1 MSDNQSATQD
11 VEVKYDVDSVVEYN
25 KLAKE
30 YQTLLTKLESISKLI
45 EQILKILLSYNPKV
59 AEQVKE
65 QLEKINEQ
73 NDDKSPEPRGDTS

>member
-1 MSDNQSATQD
+1 MSDNQSTTRD
-11 VEVKYDVDSVVEYN
+11 VKVVYTPEAYAKYN

-30 YQTLLTKLESISKLI
+30 YQTLLTKIESISKLI
-45 EQILKILLSYNPKV
+45 EQILNILLSYNPKV

-73 NDDKSPEPRGDTS
+73 NDDKSPAPRGDTS

>member
-1 MSDNQSATQD
+1 MKDNQSATQD
-11 VEVKYDVDSVVEYN
+11 VKVKYDVDSVVEYN

-45 EQILKILLSYNPKV
+45 EQILNILLSYNPKV

-73 NDDKSPEPRGDTS
+73 NDDKSPEPRGDTT

>member
-1 MSDNQSATQD
+1 MKDNQTTTQN
-11 VEVKYDVDSVVEYN
+11 VKVKYITDSVDEYN

-45 EQILKILLSYNPKV
+45 EQILNILLSYNPKV

>member
-1 MSDNQSATQD
+1 MKDNQTATQ
-11 VEVKYDVDSVVEYN
+11 EVKVVYQDESVAEYN

-45 EQILKILLSYNPKV
+45 EQILNILLSYNPKLS
-59 AEQVKE
+59 EQVKE

-73 NDDKSPEPRGDTS
+73 NDDKSPEPRGDTT

>member
-45 EQILKILLSYNPKV
+45 EQILNILLSYNPKV

>member
-1 MSDNQSATQD
+1 MSDNQSVTQD
-11 VEVKYDVDSVVEYN
+11 VKVKYDVDSVVEYN

-45 EQILKILLSYNPKV
+45 EQILSILLSYNPKV

-73 NDDKSPEPRGDTS
+73 NDDKSPESRGDTS

>member
-1 MSDNQSATQD
+1 MSDNQTTTHD
-11 VEVKYDVDSVVEYN
+11 VEVNYEKETTVEYN
-25 KLAKE
+25 RLAKE
-30 YQTLLTKLESISKLI
+30 YQLLLTKVDSISKLI
-45 EQILKILLSYNPKV
+45 EQILNILLSYNPKV